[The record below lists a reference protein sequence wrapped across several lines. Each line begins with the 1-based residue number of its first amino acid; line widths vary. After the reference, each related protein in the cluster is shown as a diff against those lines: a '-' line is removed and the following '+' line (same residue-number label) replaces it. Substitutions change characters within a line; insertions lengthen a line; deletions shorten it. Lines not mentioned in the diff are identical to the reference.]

1 MKKIRSIISAVAAVS
16 LLALTVTSCEKVA
29 PDAPSAGT
37 PDNAAVTE
45 ADNAGAENAGN
56 AGNAGNNE
64 SSKSEDSTADAKPS
78 NSADEI
84 GKPPKMN
91 ENNLVDQQVVSE
103 GLTLS
108 LPDIEASAGE
118 EVSFKV
124 DLSDNSGLTTLIA
137 WIDFNKDYFE
147 YVSAVGGDADDE
159 ENEDSVMYSNLTFN
173 TFNKEDEPD
182 KTTLVC
188 LYLDGAQQTFKENTT
203 FATVTLKVKEDTPAG
218 KYDLA
223 FDPDLDG
230 NGGAMCNDYDRK
242 NEVLL
247 IRTPKFKNGS
257 ITVK

>member
-108 LPDIEASAGE
+108 LPDI
-118 EVSFKV
+118 
-124 DLSDNSGLTTLIA
+124 
-137 WIDFNKDYFE
+137 
-147 YVSAVGGDADDE
+147 SAVGGDADDE

>member
-56 AGNAGNNE
+56 AGNNE

-91 ENNLVDQQVVSE
+91 ENNLVDQQVVDE

-108 LPDIEASAGE
+108 LPDVEASAGE